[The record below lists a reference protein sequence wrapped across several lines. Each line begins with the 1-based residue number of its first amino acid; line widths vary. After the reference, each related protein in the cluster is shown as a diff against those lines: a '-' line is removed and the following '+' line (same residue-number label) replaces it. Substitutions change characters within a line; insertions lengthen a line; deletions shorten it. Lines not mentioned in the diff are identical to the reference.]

1 MAERPAR
8 GERAPDFEA
17 LTDEG
22 TPLRLSSLRGRPVV
36 LYFYP
41 KDSTPGCTLEACSFR
56 DAFPRFESLDA
67 VVLGV
72 SPDSVRRHANF
83 KRRFDLPFTLIA
95 DVDHAVAER
104 YGVWVEKRLFG
115 HRYMGVA
122 RTTFLIGADG
132 RVLRVWD
139 KLNVLTHAAEVAEAL
154 HGRQR

>member
-8 GERAPDFEA
+8 GERAPDFEV

-41 KDSTPGCTLEACSFR
+41 KDSTPGCTIEACNFR
-56 DAFPRFESLDA
+56 DAFPRFEALDA

-83 KRRFDLPFTLIA
+83 KRRFHLPFTLLA
-95 DVDHAVAER
+95 DVDHAVSEA

-132 RVLRVWD
+132 RVRRVWD

-154 HGRQR
+154 SGRQR